1 MTFGFKSS
9 APRRLSACLGVGGR
23 RLIDACLMGLRHPP
37 SPVRRL
43 CGARPRARDCRFD
56 DSGFEII
63 GLVTS
68 IEANTECIGE
78 CRDRRPAASF
88 TSASRPSIRR
98 LMNTTAHDFVTV
110 DMRGL
115 KAALVARAQA
125 ERVSVSVLV
134 RSAVARD
141 LGLAAD
147 GEASRMGALSLGPV
161 SGASVKLSIRMSAE
175 EARQLAAGA
184 RAAGLSR
191 GAYLAGLIAHVPV
204 LSTGGG
210 RTEHIT
216 TLIASCAEL
225 STLSRNVHRLTA
237 LLRQAN
243 VEPARP
249 YRAILDTLAG
259 DVRRHLELAA
269 RVLADLQ
276 PQSRSARPTARC
288 SISNSRWE
296 AAAASIDGLR
306 APCPGM

>member
-1 MTFGFKSS
+1 MTPARAAFRPKS
-9 APRRLSACLGVGGR
+9 RRQA
-23 RLIDACLMGLRHPP
+23 A
-37 SPVRRL
+37 
-43 CGARPRARDCRFD
+43 
-56 DSGFEII
+56 
-63 GLVTS
+63 S
-68 IEANTECIGE
+68 IRANTGLQGE

-88 TSASRPSIRR
+88 TSASRSSIRR

-110 DMRGL
+110 EMRGL

-141 LGLAAD
+141 LGLGVACEPH
-147 GEASRMGALSLGPV
+147 GEELPSRGTSRA
-161 SGASVKLSIRMSAE
+161 ASVKLSIRMTAE

-184 RAAGLSR
+184 RASGLSR
-191 GAYLAGLIAHVPV
+191 GAYLAGLIANVPV
-204 LSTGGG
+204 LSAGGG
-210 RTEHIT
+210 RAEHIAA
-216 TLIASCAEL
+216 LMASCAEL

-249 YRAILDTLAG
+249 YRAMLDTLAG

-276 PQSRSARPTARC
+276 PQSRSAQSSTRSAV
-288 SISNSRWE
+288 
-296 AAAASIDGLR
+296 
-306 APCPGM
+306 

>member
-1 MTFGFKSS
+1 
-9 APRRLSACLGVGGR
+9 
-23 RLIDACLMGLRHPP
+23 
-37 SPVRRL
+37 
-43 CGARPRARDCRFD
+43 
-56 DSGFEII
+56 
-63 GLVTS
+63 
-68 IEANTECIGE
+68 
-78 CRDRRPAASF
+78 
-88 TSASRPSIRR
+88 
-98 LMNTTAHDFVTV
+98 MNTTAHDFVTV

-134 RSAVARD
+134 RGAVASG

-147 GEASRMGALSLGPV
+147 GEASRMDDVTGRPS
-161 SGASVKLSIRMSAE
+161 SGTTVKLSIRMSAE

-204 LSTGGG
+204 LSSGGG
-210 RTEHIT
+210 RVEHIAA
-216 TLIASCAEL
+216 LMASCAEL

-249 YRAILDTLAG
+249 YREMLDTLAG
-259 DVRRHLELAA
+259 DVRCHLELAA

-276 PQSRSARPTARC
+276 PQNRSARPSTRSA
-288 SISNSRWE
+288 
-296 AAAASIDGLR
+296 L
-306 APCPGM
+306 